1 MMVPP
6 IASAPL
12 ALVVKPTVQF
22 ALTALTGEE
31 GLKETLETTEPKLS
45 PLAGFE
51 AAVSALVETL
61 KAVFA

>member
-1 MMVPP
+1 MVPP

>member
-1 MMVPP
+1 MVPP

-31 GLKETLETTEPKLS
+31 G
-45 PLAGFE
+45 
-51 AAVSALVETL
+51 
-61 KAVFA
+61 